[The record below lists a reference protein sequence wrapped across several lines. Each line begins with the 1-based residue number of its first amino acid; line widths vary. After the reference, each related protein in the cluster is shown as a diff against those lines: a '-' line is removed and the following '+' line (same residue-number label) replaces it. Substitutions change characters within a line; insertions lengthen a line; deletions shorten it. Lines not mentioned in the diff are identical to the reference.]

1 MPTPQRSYL
10 NSDPTRFCFYPAILA
25 LFAAMFA
32 PLNSLGT
39 SLAHSRQPF
48 GTHFMP
54 SARSLGQCD
63 FGEWAEF
70 SLLGISPRKN
80 PTEGRRLRG
89 AARCWRL
96 FFVGPTV
103 RPGPASHKCRTLGR
117 MTSTLAHRLEAR
129 VDYDTNTLISKAAS
143 ALGESKSA
151 FIVRAAR
158 DAAIQVV
165 GRRDVTPMDADL
177 FDALIDSLDTPD
189 PAPRL
194 AKAAAA
200 PRRFRQS

>member
-1 MPTPQRSYL
+1 
-10 NSDPTRFCFYPAILA
+10 
-25 LFAAMFA
+25 
-32 PLNSLGT
+32 
-39 SLAHSRQPF
+39 
-48 GTHFMP
+48 
-54 SARSLGQCD
+54 
-63 FGEWAEF
+63 
-70 SLLGISPRKN
+70 
-80 PTEGRRLRG
+80 
-89 AARCWRL
+89 
-96 FFVGPTV
+96 
-103 RPGPASHKCRTLGR
+103 